1 MGHFGRKYQK
11 YLHISEIYC
20 IFAANFNR
28 KEKCMETAMRTVQI
42 TLPLADAS
50 FLRRQSR
57 NMGWHITTV
66 RAPRKKGSLE
76 RAIEDVQAGRVYQ
89 ADSVEDLMAQLE
101 A

>member
-1 MGHFGRKYQK
+1 MRRI
-11 YLHISEIYC
+11 L
-20 IFAANFNR
+20 
-28 KEKCMETAMRTVQI
+28 KERAKSMEVPMRTLQV

-57 NMGWHITTV
+57 NMGWQVTTV
-66 RAPRKKGSLE
+66 RAPRKRGSLE
-76 RAIEDVQAGRVYQ
+76 RAIEDVREGRVYQ

>member
-1 MGHFGRKYQK
+1 MRRI
-11 YLHISEIYC
+11 L
-20 IFAANFNR
+20 
-28 KEKCMETAMRTVQI
+28 KERAKSMEVPMRTLQV

-57 NMGWHITTV
+57 NMGWRVTTV
-66 RAPRKKGSLE
+66 RAPRKRGSLE
-76 RAIEDVQAGRVYQ
+76 RAIEDVREGRVYQ

>member
-1 MGHFGRKYQK
+1 
-11 YLHISEIYC
+11 
-20 IFAANFNR
+20 
-28 KEKCMETAMRTVQI
+28 MEVPMRTLQV

-57 NMGWHITTV
+57 KMGWQVSTV

-76 RAIEDVQAGRVYQ
+76 RAIEGVRAGRVYE

-101 A
+101 S